1 MSVFFI
7 IILIML
13 NIKQHRLNVSRN
25 LPNNDIGS
33 KLVSKRNANLKPWMI
48 PENVGTAEQFITEL
62 FFLFSMMSFNFTQ
75 TFFY

>member
-25 LPNNDIGS
+25 LPNDIGS
-33 KLVSKRNANLKPWMI
+33 KLVSKLNANIKPWMI
-48 PENVGTAEQFITEL
+48 PENVETATI
-62 FFLFSMMSFNFTQ
+62 
-75 TFFY
+75 YY